1 VGDLRVSRDSSVDH
15 VPAGTGKPY
24 SLFAGTCRWAYLTWV
39 GVPLRYTRDG
49 DEMNKK
55 HLRYAAIAFVIFYL
69 WTDPQAAA
77 DVVNNT
83 ISALGDAGD
92 SLSQFV
98 SNIGT

>member
-1 VGDLRVSRDSSVDH
+1 MGR
-15 VPAGTGKPY
+15 
-24 SLFAGTCRWAYLTWV
+24 C
-39 GVPLRYTRDG
+39 VPLRYTRDG
-49 DEMNKK
+49 DGMNKK